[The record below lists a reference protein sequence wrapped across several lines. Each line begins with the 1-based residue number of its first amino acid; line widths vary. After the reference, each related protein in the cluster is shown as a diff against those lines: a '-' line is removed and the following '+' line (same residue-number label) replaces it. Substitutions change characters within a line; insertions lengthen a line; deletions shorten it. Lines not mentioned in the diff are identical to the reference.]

1 MAIVMI
7 LISGAMIMKTG
18 KSGLVKWMALLML
31 AAIALPINGFSAEQ
45 DAQFG
50 SVAMNSDRTVNH
62 AALAAHYEKHADEMH
77 VRIEEQV
84 EALSHKPK
92 SSFLGKNGQN
102 IKKHVEFKIHEFE
115 KEAEESLKK
124 AAYHKKM
131 AEGQSIRPAFVSSEK
146 TKS

>member
-1 MAIVMI
+1 MI

-18 KSGLVKWMALLML
+18 KSGLANWMALFML
-31 AAIALPINGFSAEQ
+31 TATALPISGFSAEQ
-45 DAQFG
+45 DAQF
-50 SVAMNSDRTVNH
+50 STVTMNSDGAVNH
-62 AALAAHYEKHADEMH
+62 AALADYYEKHADQMH
-77 VRIEEQV
+77 ARIEEQV

-92 SSFLGKNGQN
+92 SSFFGKNGQN
-102 IKKHVEFKIHEFE
+102 IKKHVEYKIHEFE

-131 AEGQSIRPAFVSSEK
+131 AEGQSIRPAFVTSDK